1 MFRVSRRLDYGL
13 HLLHALAQQPGGTLT
28 PTAKLSKELNIP
40 LPFLHQIA
48 HSLMQAGIIFAVPG
62 PRGGLRLN
70 INPDEISLLDVTNTL
85 EGEIQ
90 LSPCADQSEDC
101 ARKENCVTCNI
112 WNELQ
117 KEIIEK
123 LKEIPLSSLN
133 SAE

>member
-13 HLLHALAQQPGGTLT
+13 HLLHALAKQPGGSLT

-70 INPDEISLLDVTNTL
+70 VDSQNISLLDITNIL

-90 LSPCADQSEDC
+90 LAPCAEQSEDC
-101 ARKENCVTCNI
+101 PREEECVTREV
-112 WNELQ
+112 WDSLQ
-117 KEIIEK
+117 NEIIEK
-123 LKEIPLSSLN
+123 LKNIPLSSLG